1 MAFNDLQAAVSSF
14 SGLSVTCVDQLKIL
28 NDEVIGKLHE
38 ILIVNETESIDL
50 SLVGTKRFVFCLVY
64 SYPLEEEIYFRF

>member
-1 MAFNDLQAAVSSF
+1 MPRFFFQIKIAFSDLRVAVSSL

-38 ILIVNETESIDL
+38 ILNVNETEPIEDL
-50 SLVGTKRFVFCLVY
+50 SLVASTKYVYCLV
-64 SYPLEEEIYFRF
+64 